1 MNLFLPETGLIIWM
15 LVAFLV
21 VLFILC
27 KFGWPVIMNIVKQR
41 NEAIAEGLKNAEL
54 AKTQLADMEQKT
66 KEMLDEAHAEQIR
79 IMRESQEMKKRMIE
93 DSKTQAKLEA
103 EKIIRETRMRMERE
117 KEEAISQVK
126 GEVVS
131 LTIAM
136 AEKVLQNELRDKEAQ
151 CQYVDK
157 LLSEE
162 QMR

>member
-1 MNLFLPETGLIIWM
+1 MNLFLPETGLMIWM

-21 VLFILC
+21 VLFVLC
-27 KFGWPVIMNIVKQR
+27 KFGWPVIINIVQRR
-41 NEAIAEGLKNAEL
+41 NEAIADGIKNAEL
-54 AKTQLADMEQKT
+54 AKTQLAEMEQKT

-79 IMRESQEMKKRMIE
+79 IMRESQEMRKRMIE
-93 DSKTQAKLEA
+93 DSKSQAKLEA

-136 AEKVLQNELRDKEAQ
+136 AEKVLQSELRDKEAQ
-151 CQYVDK
+151 CQYVDR

-162 QMR
+162 QIH